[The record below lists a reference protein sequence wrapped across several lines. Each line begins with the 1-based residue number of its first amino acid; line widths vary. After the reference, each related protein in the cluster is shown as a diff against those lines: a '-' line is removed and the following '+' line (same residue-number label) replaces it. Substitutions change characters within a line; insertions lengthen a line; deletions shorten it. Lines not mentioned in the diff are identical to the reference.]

1 MDTVKTTKTDEL
13 KGAKT
18 MEAVVKTESGYDNME
33 LKQIPIPEVTGD
45 KVLLKVAYTG
55 ICGTDIHTFKGQ
67 YANAVTPLVLGHEFS
82 GEVVEVG
89 PDVKT
94 LKPGDRVT
102 SETTFA
108 TDGTCVYCQDKEYN
122 LCPNRVGI
130 GTKAN
135 GSMANYVL
143 TREESAHILPDS
155 ISYKMAAMSEPL
167 ASCVHAMYQK
177 TPFTLHDT
185 LLIMGPGPMGLLSL
199 QIAKE
204 IGAFVIVS
212 GITKDADRLQ
222 IAKELGADI
231 IVDTQ
236 KEDLAKVVMDATD
249 GVGVTKVYDCSGATP
264 AVNSALPLI
273 RKGGTF
279 QQVGLFAKPM
289 NELDERSIIQHEIT
303 YRGSRSQNPYDWAIA
318 LHLESKGAI
327 NQDAMITKVFDLEH
341 WRDAFDAMMAGKEL
355 KVMIASN
362 PDDPDLAD

>member
-1 MDTVKTTKTDEL
+1 MTEMMK
-13 KGAKT
+13 
-18 MEAVVKTESGYDNME
+18 AVVKTDAGYDNMV
-33 LKQIPIPEVTGD
+33 LKEIPIPEVTGNH
-45 KVLLKVAYTG
+45 VLMKVAYTG

-82 GEVVEVG
+82 GKVVAVG
-89 PDVKT
+89 DDVTKV
-94 LKPGDRVT
+94 KPGDRVT

-108 TDGTCVYCQDKEYN
+108 TCGHCVYCKAGEYN
-122 LCPNRVGI
+122 LCDNREGI

-143 TREESAHILPDS
+143 TREESVHILPDNV
-155 ISYKMAAMSEPL
+155 SYKLAAMSEPL

-204 IGAFVIVS
+204 IGAFTIVS
-212 GITKDADRLQ
+212 GITKDAERLQ

-236 KEDLAKVVMDATD
+236 KEDLAKIVMDATD

-264 AVNSALPLI
+264 AVNAALPLV

-303 YRGSRSQNPYDWAIA
+303 YRGSRSQNPYDWPIA

-327 NQDAMITKVFDLEH
+327 DEEKMITASFDLEH
-341 WRDAFDAMMAGKEL
+341 WRDAFDAMMAGQEL
-355 KVMIASN
+355 KVVIASN
-362 PDDPDLAD
+362 PDDPDLKD

>member
-1 MDTVKTTKTDEL
+1 MDKM
-13 KGAKT
+13 
-18 MEAVVKTESGYDNME
+18 MEAVVKTDDGYDNMT
-33 LKQIPIPEVTGD
+33 LKKVPVPEVTGNH
-45 KVLLKVAYTG
+45 VLLKVAYTG

-67 YANAVTPLVLGHEFS
+67 YANSVTPIVLGHEFS
-82 GEVVEVG
+82 GKVEKVG
-89 PDVKT
+89 PDVKS

-108 TDGTCVYCQDKEYN
+108 TCGKCVYCKAHEYN
-122 LCPNRVGI
+122 LCENRVGI

-143 TREESAHILPDS
+143 TREESCHVLPKNV
-155 ISYKMAAMSEPL
+155 SYQLAAMSEPL
-167 ASCVHAMYQK
+167 SCCVHAMYQK

-204 IGAFVIVS
+204 IGAFTIVS
-212 GITKDADRLQ
+212 GITKDAERLQ

-236 KEDLAKVVMDATD
+236 KQDLAKVVMDATN
-249 GVGVTKVYDCSGATP
+249 GVGVTKVYDCSGAVP
-264 AVNSALPLI
+264 AVNAALPLL

-279 QQVGLFAKPM
+279 QQVGLFAKPK

-303 YRGSRSQNPYDWAIA
+303 YRGSRSQNPYDWPIA

-327 NQDAMITKVFDLEH
+327 AKDRMITKVFDLEH
-341 WRDAFDAMMAGKEL
+341 WRGAFEAMMAGQEL
-355 KVMIASN
+355 KVLIASN
-362 PDDPDLAD
+362 PDDPSLK

>member
-1 MDTVKTTKTDEL
+1 MSLDQ
-13 KGAKT
+13 KT
-18 MEAVVKTESGYDNME
+18 MQAVVKTDAGYDNMV
-33 LKQIPIPEVTGD
+33 LKEVPIPEVTGNH
-45 KVLLKVAYTG
+45 VLMKVAYTG

-82 GEVVEVG
+82 GKVVAVG
-89 PDVKT
+89 DNVTKV
-94 LKPGDRVT
+94 KPGDRVT

-108 TDGTCVYCQDKEYN
+108 TCGHCVYCKAGEYN
-122 LCPNRVGI
+122 LCENREGI

-143 TREESAHILPDS
+143 TREESVHILPDNV
-155 ISYKMAAMSEPL
+155 SYKLAAMSEPL

-204 IGAFVIVS
+204 IGAFTIVS
-212 GITKDADRLQ
+212 GITKDAERLQ

-236 KEDLAKVVMDATD
+236 KEDLAKIVMDATD

-264 AVNSALPLI
+264 AVNAALPLV

-303 YRGSRSQNPYDWAIA
+303 YRGSRSQNPYDWPIA

-327 NQDAMITKVFDLEH
+327 DEEKMITASFDLEH
-341 WRDAFDAMMAGKEL
+341 WRDAFEAMMAGQEL
-355 KVMIASN
+355 KVVIASN
-362 PDDPDLAD
+362 PDDPDLKD

>member
-1 MDTVKTTKTDEL
+1 MSLDQ
-13 KGAKT
+13 KT
-18 MEAVVKTESGYDNME
+18 MQAVVKTDAGYDNMV
-33 LKQIPIPEVTGD
+33 LKEVPIPEVTGNH
-45 KVLLKVAYTG
+45 VLMKVAYTG

-82 GEVVEVG
+82 GKVVAVG
-89 PDVKT
+89 DDVTKV
-94 LKPGDRVT
+94 KPGDRVT

-108 TDGTCVYCQDKEYN
+108 TCGHCVYCKAGEYN
-122 LCPNRVGI
+122 LCENREGI

-143 TREESAHILPDS
+143 TREESVHILPDNV
-155 ISYKMAAMSEPL
+155 SYKLAAMSEPL

-204 IGAFVIVS
+204 IGAFTIVS
-212 GITKDADRLQ
+212 GITKDAERLQ

-236 KEDLAKVVMDATD
+236 KEDLAKIVMDATD

-264 AVNSALPLI
+264 AVNAALPLV

-303 YRGSRSQNPYDWAIA
+303 YRGSRSQNPYDWPIA

-327 NQDAMITKVFDLEH
+327 DEEKMITASFDLEH
-341 WRDAFDAMMAGKEL
+341 WRDAFEAMMAGQEL
-355 KVMIASN
+355 KVVIASN
-362 PDDPDLAD
+362 PDDPDLKD

>member
-1 MDTVKTTKTDEL
+1 MSLDQ
-13 KGAKT
+13 KT
-18 MEAVVKTESGYDNME
+18 MQAVVKTDAGYDNMV
-33 LKQIPIPEVTGD
+33 LKEVPIPEVTGNH
-45 KVLLKVAYTG
+45 VLMKVAYTG

-82 GEVVEVG
+82 GKVVAVG
-89 PDVKT
+89 DDVTKV
-94 LKPGDRVT
+94 KPGDRVT

-108 TDGTCVYCQDKEYN
+108 TCGHCVYCKAGEYN
-122 LCPNRVGI
+122 LCENREGI

-143 TREESAHILPDS
+143 TREESVHILPDNV
-155 ISYKMAAMSEPL
+155 SYKLAAMSEPL

-204 IGAFVIVS
+204 IGAFTIVS
-212 GITKDADRLQ
+212 GITKDAERLQ

-236 KEDLAKVVMDATD
+236 KEDLAKIVMDATD
-249 GVGVTKVYDCSGATP
+249 GVGVTKVYDCSGAAP
-264 AVNSALPLI
+264 AVNAALPLV
-273 RKGGTF
+273 RKGGDF

-289 NELDERSIIQHEIT
+289 NELDERSIIQHEIS
-303 YRGSRSQNPYDWAIA
+303 YRGSRSQNPYDWPIA

-327 NQDAMITKVFDLEH
+327 NEEKMITASFDLEH
-341 WRDAFDAMMAGKEL
+341 WRDAFDAMMAGQEL
-355 KVMIASN
+355 KVVIASN
-362 PDDPDLAD
+362 PDDPDLKD

>member
-1 MDTVKTTKTDEL
+1 MSDI
-13 KGAKT
+13 AKT
-18 MEAVVKTESGYDNME
+18 MQAVVKSEAGYDNMSIQE
-33 LKQIPIPEVTGD
+33 IPVPEVTGNR
-45 KVLLKVAYTG
+45 VLLKVAYTG

-82 GEVVEVG
+82 GKVVAVG
-89 PDVKT
+89 PEVTK

-102 SETTFA
+102 SETTFN
-108 TDGTCVYCQDKEYN
+108 TCGKCVYCKAGEYN
-122 LCPNRVGI
+122 LCEKREGI

-143 TREESAHILPDS
+143 SREESCHILPNNV
-155 ISYKMAAMSEPL
+155 SYKMAAMSEPL

-204 IGAFVIVS
+204 IGAFTIVT
-212 GITKDADRLQ
+212 GITKDQERLE

-231 IVDTQ
+231 IVNTQ
-236 KEDLAKVVMDATD
+236 TEDLAKVVMDATN
-249 GVGVTKVYDCSGATP
+249 GVGVTKVYDCSGAVP
-264 AVNSALPLI
+264 AVNAALPLI

-289 NELDERSIIQHEIT
+289 NELDERSIIQHEIN
-303 YRGSRSQNPYDWAIA
+303 YVGSRSQNPYDWPIA

-327 NQDAMITKVFDLEH
+327 DQEKMITKVFDLEH
-341 WRDAFDAMMAGKEL
+341 WRDAFEAMMAGQEL
-355 KVMIASN
+355 KVLIASN